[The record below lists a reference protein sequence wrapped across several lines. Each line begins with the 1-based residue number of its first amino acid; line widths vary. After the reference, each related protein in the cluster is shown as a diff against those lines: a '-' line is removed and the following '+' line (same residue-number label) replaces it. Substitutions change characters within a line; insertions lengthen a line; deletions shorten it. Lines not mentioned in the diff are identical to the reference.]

1 MKNSQGVD
9 ENNIFCVF
17 EAQFWIPF
25 GSGSNEWD
33 IDSKLWRC
41 GGVPDQGLEEHTG
54 RRWNKQRH
62 TYTHNHHHYHLKKV
76 DSNKAERKKDP
87 SDISGSSLYGVGHCI
102 TPNPDAIVASGEGR
116 GSKKKG
122 WKGRI

>member
-1 MKNSQGVD
+1 MKDSQGVD
-9 ENNIFCVF
+9 DNNIFCIF
-17 EAQFWIPF
+17 EAKFWIPS

-62 TYTHNHHHYHLKKV
+62 THTLKKPTPLPF
-76 DSNKAERKKDP
+76 EKKWM
-87 SDISGSSLYGVGHCI
+87 
-102 TPNPDAIVASGEGR
+102 AIKQR
-116 GSKKKG
+116 NQKK
-122 WKGRI
+122 WPF